1 MKSALIALLFVA
13 AVFAGD
19 YATED
24 SVLVL
29 TDKTFDS
36 AIAEFDFVLAEFYA
50 PWCGHCKKLTPEY
63 AAAAQQLAGSFPNV
77 RLAKID
83 CTVEKEL
90 ASRFEIRGFPT
101 LKFFIKGASAPIAYE
116 GGRTAPEI
124 VQWLKKKT
132 GPVSVPVSSVEDAQK
147 LVNDNQ
153 VVVFYLGA
161 EGSELNKAFLNAAA
175 NFDDL
180 SFAHSTEESV
190 RQHYEADGDKV
201 IIFKKFDEG
210 KNIYSGAA
218 DATAIKN
225 FINDN
230 RFPTILPFEQKTA
243 QKIFGEGL
251 NTLFLVRGADEA
263 GEKAEAALR
272 SASEYLKGKITLAV
286 ARLDDAFGPRLAEYI
301 GVAKE
306 KAPAFRL
313 VQPSK
318 NNLKF
323 LFEHEITVDNLKAFY
338 HDFVDNKLKPFFK
351 SADIPANPHEDN
363 VKVIVGKNYKEVVL
377 DSDDDVLVE
386 YYAPWCGH
394 CKSLAPIYSSLAGK
408 VHKTPGVVIAKM
420 DATANE
426 VEGLNIQGFPTIK
439 FYPKG
444 KKNSPIEFNGDRTEE
459 GFIKFL
465 KENAVNFPKSNPSL
479 DEL

>member
-1 MKSALIALLFVA
+1 MRAALLALLFVT
-13 AVFAGD
+13 AVFAGN

-24 SVLVL
+24 NVLVL
-29 TDKTFDS
+29 TDKDFDS
-36 AIAEFDFVLAEFYA
+36 AIAEYDFVLAEFYA
-50 PWCGHCKKLTPEY
+50 PWCGHCKKLAPEY
-63 AAAAQQLAGSFPNV
+63 ASAAGQLINTLPNV

-101 LKFFIKGASAPIAYE
+101 LKFFIKGNSAPVAYE

-132 GPVSVPVSSVEDAQK
+132 GPVSLPVNSVEDAQK
-147 LVNDNQ
+147 LINDNQ
-153 VVVFYLGA
+153 VVVFYFGE
-161 EGSELNKAFLNAAA
+161 EGSELQKAFLAAAA
-175 NFDDL
+175 NFDDVA
-180 SFAHSTEESV
+180 FAHSTEEAV
-190 RQHYEADGDKV
+190 RQKYEAENNAV

-210 KNIYSGAA
+210 KNVYAGSA
-218 DATAIKN
+218 DATEIKN

-251 NTLFLVRGADEA
+251 NTLFLVRAADEA
-263 GEKAEAALR
+263 GDKAEEILR
-272 SASEYLKGKITLAV
+272 KASEYLKGKITLAV
-286 ARLDDAFGPRLAEYI
+286 ARLDDAFGPRLADYI
-301 GVAKE
+301 GVARE

-313 VQPSK
+313 VSPSK
-318 NNLKF
+318 NNLKYV
-323 LFEHEITVDNLKAFY
+323 FEHELTVDNLKAFY

-351 SADIPANPHEDN
+351 SADIPAEPNEEN
-363 VKVIVGKNYKEVVL
+363 VRVLVGKNFEDVVL
-377 DSDDDVLVE
+377 NSDDDVLVE

-408 VHKTPGVVIAKM
+408 LQKAKGIVIAKM

-444 KKNSPIEFNGDRTEE
+444 KKNSPIDYNGDRTEE
-459 GFIKFL
+459 GFISFL
-465 KENAVNFPKSNPSL
+465 KTNAVNYPKESPSL